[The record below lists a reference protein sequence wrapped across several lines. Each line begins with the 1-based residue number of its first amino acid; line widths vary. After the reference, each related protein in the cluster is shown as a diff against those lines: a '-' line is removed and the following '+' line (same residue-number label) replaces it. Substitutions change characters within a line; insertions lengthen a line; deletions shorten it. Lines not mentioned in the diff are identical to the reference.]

1 MDGWMHQLISFYF
14 MANHAVTNELHGGLS
29 SKKNCMVV
37 GQECLRLAKGHVA

>member
-29 SKKNCMVV
+29 SKKKIAWWWVKSV
-37 GQECLRLAKGHVA
+37 YDWRKGM